1 MGTNEPSQPYTL
13 SCVVIAM
20 EASLHR
26 GRSLSLL
33 ILLAVGACSGSPS
46 APPQAD
52 QEAKRFDQPAPD
64 KGALYVYRSGIMGAL
79 RPLDVSLAGGASAQ
93 LGYNTFIRVEG
104 PPGQIDVACKV
115 GDNTTSQ
122 QIQIQDG
129 QTRFV
134 EVSMAAG
141 LWAPSCEVA
150 EVPPD
155 QGQAAIRYSRRVEP
169 L

>member
-1 MGTNEPSQPYTL
+1 MT
-13 SCVVIAM
+13 
-20 EASLHR
+20 R
-26 GRSLSLL
+26 RLSLPL
-33 ILLAVGACSGSPS
+33 STLALPILLLAGACGGSPS
-46 APPQAD
+46 APSQAD
-52 QEAKRFDQPAPD
+52 QQAKQFQPPAPST
-64 KGALYVYRSGIMGAL
+64 GALYVYRSGMMGMM

-115 GDNTTSQ
+115 GDNTSNGQ
-122 QIQIQDG
+122 VQVQDG

-134 EVSMAAG
+134 EVSMKAG
-141 LWAPSCEVA
+141 LWTPSCEIA

-155 QGQAAIRYSRRVEP
+155 QGEAAVRSSRRVGP